1 MYGMDS
7 RFIIDYKSQPSTLN
21 LLAQKY
27 HTDKGTP
34 KYGSMHNGGW
44 AHHKYTDFYER
55 QFGIARHHVK
65 NVFECGIGTNNVNI
79 SSNMSKEGTPGASL
93 RMWRDYFPN
102 AQIFGADIDLDVM
115 FSEDRIETV
124 VLDQTDVSA
133 VFDVFSKFGH
143 KFDII
148 IDDGL
153 HTLEAASAFF
163 SVAFQYLEPNGVYV
177 IEDIRRHQ
185 SAKYREW
192 ANTTG
197 VTYEEVD
204 FTPNI
209 NSTRL
214 FVFRNI

>member
-1 MYGMDS
+1 MDS
-7 RFIIDYKSQPSTLN
+7 KFFIEYKSQPSTLN

-55 QFGIARHHVK
+55 QFGIARNHVK

-79 SSNMSKEGTPGASL
+79 LSNMSKEGTPGASL

-102 AQIFGADIDLDVM
+102 AQVVGADIDPDVM

-124 VLDQTDVSA
+124 LLDQTNVSA
-133 VFDVFSKFGH
+133 VSSMFSSLGRTFDV
-143 KFDII
+143 I

-163 SVAFQYLEPNGVYV
+163 SVAFDYLEPNGVYV
-177 IEDIRRHQ
+177 IEDIRNYQ
-185 SAKYREW
+185 VKDYREW
-192 ANTTG
+192 ADSTG
-197 VTYEEVD
+197 VTYED
-204 FTPNI
+204 INFIPNI
-209 NSTRL
+209 NQTHL
-214 FVFRNI
+214 FVFRTL